1 MGSTFCKTLDD
12 RFVLKQMSKME
23 IQSFLDLAPNYIAYT
38 LQANHENRPTA
49 FCKVV
54 GAFRI
59 VFKNT
64 QTNAASKQDLL
75 VMENLFYNRNVTRKF
90 DLKGSERN
98 RFISAAEAEMTDCVL
113 LDENF
118 MKIISE
124 NPLYIRGH
132 SQSVLNKALNS
143 DTEFLASQLVMDY
156 SLLVGIDE
164 ETSQLIVGIIDYI
177 RTFTWD
183 KRLET
188 FVKST
193 GILGGQGKMPT
204 VVSPELY
211 RTRFCEAMNR
221 YFLGVPDKWTGLTS
235 VTFQT

>member
-1 MGSTFCKTLDD
+1 MLINWHS
-12 RFVLKQMSKME
+12 FVDSVLIS
-23 IQSFLDLAPNYIAYT
+23 SDY
-38 LQANHENRPTA
+38 
-49 FCKVV
+49 
-54 GAFRI
+54 
-59 VFKNT
+59 
-64 QTNAASKQDLL
+64 L
-75 VMENLFYNRNVTRKF
+75 V
-90 DLKGSERN
+90 
-98 RFISAAEAEMTDCVL
+98 
-113 LDENF
+113 
-118 MKIISE
+118 ISE

-132 SQSVLNKALNS
+132 SQGVLDKALNS

-164 ETSQLIVGIIDYI
+164 ETSQLIVGIIGNFRLNSINIYLIDIDSLFHVTDYI

-188 FVKST
+188 FVKSS

-235 VTFQT
+235 SS